1 MVTHVRAPQ
10 VHTSTNMY
18 VVVDCLY
25 AGQRRVLFSDAPKRE
40 CHRQTPQRIMMMC
53 KDFDGLLDRV

>member
-1 MVTHVRAPQ
+1 MLTYVGAPQ

-40 CHRQTPQRIMMMC
+40 CHRQTL
-53 KDFDGLLDRV
+53 KDL